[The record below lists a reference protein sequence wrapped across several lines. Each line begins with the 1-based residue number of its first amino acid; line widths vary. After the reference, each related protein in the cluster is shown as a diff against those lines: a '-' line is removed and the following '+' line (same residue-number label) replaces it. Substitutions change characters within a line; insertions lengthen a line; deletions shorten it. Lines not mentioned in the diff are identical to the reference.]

1 MGKRKAKTPNLSS
14 LENAAMQVIWSR
26 GSANAEEV
34 RIALSKK
41 HELKDSTVR
50 TVLRRLEAKGVLTH
64 TVQGRTFVYEPQ
76 KDADNVASDA
86 VQQIADRF
94 CKGSLSSLLLGMAS
108 DSRISPDELRKLAD
122 KIENA
127 DDLPAEPKPRK
138 RRNSNK
144 K

>member
-76 KDADNVASDA
+76 KDADNVASDL
-86 VQQIADRF
+86 
-94 CKGSLSSLLLGMAS
+94 SL
-108 DSRISPDELRKLAD
+108 IH
-122 KIENA
+122 I
-127 DDLPAEPKPRK
+127 
-138 RRNSNK
+138 
-144 K
+144 